1 MFIQL
6 SSQNQTNIRHVDK
19 NTSINQHTKTQ
30 KIMSYYDYGQIH
42 DISWLKNGKYHR
54 SGGATAYIAYFRNGQ
69 IRHKSW
75 YRDGHFHRGSAKA
88 TEGDAPAI
96 IEYYE
101 TGQIESES
109 WFKDGKYHRN
119 KGPDIVVYF
128 ENGTL
133 KKEIMCNT
141 DELEMEINS

>member
-6 SSQNQTNIRHVDK
+6 SSQNQTNIRRVDK
-19 NTSINQHTKTQ
+19 NTSINQHKKTQ
-30 KIMSYYDYGQIH
+30 KIMSYYDYGQIQ
-42 DISWLKNGKYHR
+42 DISWLKNGNYHR
-54 SGGATAYIAYFRNGQ
+54 FGGAAAYIAYFRNGQ

-119 KGPDIVVYF
+119 KGPDIVFYF